1 LTWWLPIAI
10 LVALGVGTWLGSLLL
25 EAARPVPPTPRTL
38 HWAPENP
45 ISYVEVNGC
54 RLRYITAGQ
63 GPNLLLLHTLRTQL
77 DLFQTVVPDLA
88 SSFTVYA
95 VDYPGHGYSDI
106 PWARYDADFSARSVD
121 AFLGALDL
129 HDVTACGVSI
139 GGAIALILAGRHHPR
154 VSRVVAINPY
164 DYARGRGLA
173 RSGLAGR
180 ITMATAPVPIVGETF
195 NRLRSFAVVKAVL
208 LGGVANPE
216 SFPPR
221 LVREMYQVGNRR
233 GHYRAFVSLLRH
245 AQTWEAATQLYRHI
259 EVPTRLVW
267 GDRDWSKPVER
278 ERDRQLVAG
287 SQSVVVE
294 QGGHFLPLDRPDAV
308 IAQVTRVLQGT

>member
-1 LTWWLPIAI
+1 VTWWLPVAI
-10 LVALGVGTWLGSLLL
+10 LVAFGAGIWLASLLL
-25 EAARPVPPTPRTL
+25 EAARRVPPTPRAL
-38 HWAPENP
+38 DWAPVIP
-45 ISYVEVNGC
+45 ISYVEVDGT
-54 RLRYITAGQ
+54 RLRYIREGQ

-77 DLFQTVVPDLA
+77 DLFQKVVPQLA

-106 PWARYDADFSARSVD
+106 PRARYDADFFARSVD

-139 GGAIALILAGRHHPR
+139 GGAIALILAGRHNPR

-173 RSGLAGR
+173 RSGLAGWM
-180 ITMATAPVPIVGETF
+180 TVATAPVPVVGETF

-208 LGGVANPE
+208 LGGVANPQN
-216 SFPPR
+216 FPPG
-221 LVREMYQVGNRR
+221 LVWEMYRVGNRR

-245 AQTWEAATQLYRHI
+245 AASWEAATQLYRHI

-267 GDRDWSKPVER
+267 GDRDWSRPVER
-278 ERDRQLVAG
+278 ERDRRLAAG
-287 SQSVVVE
+287 GQAVMVE
-294 QGGHFLPLDRPDAV
+294 RGGHFLPLDRPDAV
-308 IAQVTRVLQGT
+308 IEEVRSVLHGA